1 MKKLAYIILVIAILL
16 VISHF
21 VKQNT
26 PARSVAETMVETIA
40 VEPAAEAVENETE
53 VSEPAVHED
62 SAENDQAIPAEDTDV
77 VDVQEDII
85 IDDQAP
91 EDDGAIDVEETN
103 PEQTADEDE
112 TIIE

>member
-26 PARSVAETMVETIA
+26 PARPVAETVTET
-40 VEPAAEAVENETE
+40 VTEEPAATATESNAEEAVSTARENGIEN
-53 VSEPAVHED
+53 VPAL
-62 SAENDQAIPAEDTDV
+62 PAEDTDV

-85 IDDQAP
+85 IDDQVP